1 MKRLAAFVLA
11 ALLALAPSVA
21 VAQNYGSL
29 GNNIAVTSQ
38 TATSAANT
46 AVTVTLAAPAA
57 GLFHYIVA
65 VRIFHSCTAAVVGTA
80 LLSITSTNLPF
91 TWSDGNACAVG
102 SDNVPINFSFSVPV
116 KSTAA
121 ATQST
126 IVCPAH
132 GAAAICEINV
142 IYFIGP

>member
-1 MKRLAAFVLA
+1 MILRLLLA
-11 ALLALAPSVA
+11 ALLILAPVAPA

-29 GNNIAVTSQ
+29 GNNIAVTSL
-38 TATSAANT
+38 TATSGANA
-46 AVTVTLAAPAA
+46 AVTATIPAPGA

-65 VRIFHSCTAAVVGTA
+65 VRIFHSCTTAVAGTA
-80 LLSITSTNLPF
+80 NLSITSTNLPF

-102 SDNVPINFSFSVPV
+102 SDNVPVNLTFTTPV

-142 IYFIGP
+142 VYFVGP

>member
-1 MKRLAAFVLA
+1 MILRLLLA
-11 ALLALAPSVA
+11 ALLILAPVPALA
-21 VAQNYGSL
+21 QQYGVL
-29 GNNIAVTSQ
+29 GNNIAVTSL
-38 TATSAANT
+38 TATSTANA
-46 AVTVTLAAPAA
+46 AVTATLPAPAA

-65 VRIFHSCTAAVVGTA
+65 VRIFHSCTTAVAGTA

-102 SDNVPINFSFSVPV
+102 TDNVPINFAFSTPV

-142 IYFIGP
+142 TYFVAP